1 LRTIFYNMRKLL
13 YLLSILLFT
22 STVFA
27 QTGNIRG
34 FVYEKSSGEP
44 IMFCNVILKGTTIGA
59 STDINGM
66 YNVSKVKAGNY
77 TLMVTYIGYDT
88 SSVNITLKSG
98 KILTQNLEISES
110 SVKLN
115 EVRISAERTE
125 MRTEVKAAVIKIT
138 KQDME
143 MIPTIGGEP
152 DLAQYLQV
160 IPGVVFTGDQGGQL
174 YIRGGS
180 PIQNKVLLDGM
191 TIYSPFHSIGLFSV
205 FDTDIIRNTD
215 VYTGGFN
222 AEYGGRI
229 SSIMD
234 IKTID
239 GNKKKFGGKL
249 SANTFSSKLFLEGPL
264 SKGGKSSFVF
274 SGKTSY
280 LDKSSELLYKYPIL
294 YFDEKGMPYS
304 YTDLYGKYSLQGNNG
319 SKVNVF
325 GFNFQD
331 NVNYEGISE
340 LDWTSKGIGSEFIL
354 IPGGSPVLIEGN
366 FAYSSYNMSVEEWDK
381 TREESRFRESGINGF
396 NMGFD
401 FTYFQP
407 KGKIKYGFDIHGFST
422 DFTTYNS
429 VNSKIEQ
436 NENTSE
442 FSAYINYQF
451 SGTRFIIEPGFRLQ
465 KYTLGVSP
473 EPRLG
478 MKYIASERMRFKV
491 SSGHYSQN
499 ILSTTSDRDVISLF
513 SGIISSPEEIP
524 DQVDGTPYQKKFQKA
539 RHLIAG
545 VEYDI
550 SRKVD
555 FQLEGYIK
563 DFTQLTNINRNMISN
578 TDDEFIIESGIAKG
592 VDALVKFK
600 SKKLYIWAV
609 YSLGFITRNDGNRTY
624 HPHFDRRHNVNFVT
638 SYKFGKN
645 ESWKADMRW
654 NLGSGFPFT
663 QTQGFYENLTFADGI
678 NTDYTSANGEL
689 GIKYAELNEGR
700 LPYYHRLDASISKSI
715 KLNKSSILD
724 MTFSV
729 TNAYNRENIFYFNR
743 VKYERVDQLPIMP
756 SFGASITF

>member
-1 LRTIFYNMRKLL
+1 MRKFLL
-13 YLLSILLFT
+13 LLSISIFT
-22 STVFA
+22 TIAYS

-34 FVYEKSSGEP
+34 FVYDKNSAEP

-66 YNVSKVKAGNY
+66 YNISKVLVGDY

-88 SSVNITLKSG
+88 STVNITLKKG
-98 KILTQNLEISES
+98 KVITQNLEISES

-115 EVRISAERTE
+115 EVRISAERSE
-125 MRTEVKAAVIKIT
+125 MKTEVKAAAIKIT

-143 MIPTIGGEP
+143 MIPNIGGEP
-152 DLAQYLQV
+152 DLAQYMQV

-215 VYTGGFN
+215 VYTGGFS

-239 GNKKKFGGKL
+239 GNKKEFGGKV
-249 SANTFSSKLFLEGPL
+249 SANTFGSKLFVEGPL
-264 SKGGKSSFVF
+264 LGNGKSSFVF

-280 LDKSSELLYKYPIL
+280 LDKSSEILYKEPIL
-294 YFDEKGMPYS
+294 YFDDKGLPYS
-304 YTDLYGKYSLQGNNG
+304 YTDLYGKFSLHGNNG
-319 SKVNVF
+319 SKINVF

-331 NVNYEGISE
+331 KVDYEGISE
-340 LDWTSKGIGSEFIL
+340 LNWTSQGIGSEFIL
-354 IPGGSPVLIEGN
+354 IPGNSPVLIEGN
-366 FAYSSYNMSVEEWDK
+366 FAYSSYDISLDEEA
-381 TREESRFRESGINGF
+381 SPLRESGIDGF

-436 NENTSE
+436 KENTSE

-451 SGTRFIIEPGFRLQ
+451 NTTRFIIEPGFRLQ

-478 MKYIASERMRFKV
+478 MKYIASDRLRFKV
-491 SSGHYSQN
+491 SSGYYSQN
-499 ILSTTSDRDVISLF
+499 ILSTTSDRDVVNLF

-524 DQVDGTPYQKKFQKA
+524 DQADGNPYKNKFQKA

-550 SRKVD
+550 SRRID
-555 FQLEGYIK
+555 FQIEGYIK
-563 DFTQLTNINRNMISN
+563 DFTQLTNINRNMTSN
-578 TDDEFIIESGIAKG
+578 ADDEFIIENGVAKG
-592 VDALVKFK
+592 VDALLKFK

-609 YSLGFITRNDGNRTY
+609 YSIGIITRNDGKKTY
-624 HPHFDRRHNVNFVT
+624 NPHFDRRHNMNFVT

-645 ESWKADMRW
+645 DSWKADMRW

-663 QTQGFYENLTFADGI
+663 QTQGFYENLTFSEGI
-678 NTDYTSANGEL
+678 NTDYTITNGEL
-689 GIKYAELNEGR
+689 GIEYAELNEGR

-715 KLNKSSILD
+715 KLNKNSELD
-724 MTFSV
+724 MTLSV

-743 VKYERVDQLPIMP
+743 VKYERVNQLPLMP

>member
-1 LRTIFYNMRKLL
+1 MRRFLL
-13 YLLSILLFT
+13 LLSISLFT
-22 STVFA
+22 TIAYS

-34 FVYEKSSGEP
+34 FVYDKNSSEP

-66 YNVSKVKAGNY
+66 YNISKVLVGDY

-88 SSVNITLKSG
+88 STVNITLKKG
-98 KILTQNLEISES
+98 KVITQNLEISES

-115 EVRISAERTE
+115 EVRISAERSE
-125 MRTEVKAAVIKIT
+125 MKTEVKAAAIKIT

-143 MIPTIGGEP
+143 MIPNIGGEP
-152 DLAQYLQV
+152 DLAQYMQV

-215 VYTGGFN
+215 VYTGGFS

-239 GNKKKFGGKL
+239 GNKKEFGGKV
-249 SANTFSSKLFLEGPL
+249 SANTFGSKLFVEGPL
-264 SKGGKSSFVF
+264 LGNGKSSFVF

-280 LDKSSELLYKYPIL
+280 LDKSSEILYKEPIL
-294 YFDEKGMPYS
+294 YFDDKGLPYS
-304 YTDLYGKYSLQGNNG
+304 YTDLYGKFSLHGNNG
-319 SKVNVF
+319 SKINVF

-331 NVNYEGISE
+331 KVDYEGISE
-340 LDWTSKGIGSEFIL
+340 LNWTSQGIGSEFIL
-354 IPGGSPVLIEGN
+354 IPGNSPVLIEGN
-366 FAYSSYNMSVEEWDK
+366 FAYSSYDISLDEEASPLRK
-381 TREESRFRESGINGF
+381 SGIDGF

-436 NENTSE
+436 KENTSE

-451 SGTRFIIEPGFRLQ
+451 NTTRFIIEPGFRLQ
-465 KYTLGVSP
+465 KYTLGISP

-478 MKYIASERMRFKV
+478 MKYIASDRLRVKV
-491 SSGHYSQN
+491 SSGYYSQN
-499 ILSTTSDRDVISLF
+499 ILSTTSDRDVVNLF

-524 DQVDGTPYQKKFQKA
+524 DQADGNPYKNKFQKA

-550 SRKVD
+550 SRRID
-555 FQLEGYIK
+555 FQIEGYIK
-563 DFTQLTNINRNMISN
+563 DFTQLTNINRNMTSN
-578 TDDEFIIESGIAKG
+578 ADDEFIIENGVAKG
-592 VDALVKFK
+592 VDALLKFK

-609 YSLGFITRNDGNRTY
+609 YSIGIITRNDGEKTY
-624 HPHFDRRHNVNFVT
+624 NPHFDRRHNMNFVT

-645 ESWKADMRW
+645 DSWKADMRW

-663 QTQGFYENLTFADGI
+663 QTQGFYENLTFSEGI
-678 NTDYTSANGEL
+678 NTDYTSTNGEL
-689 GIKYAELNEGR
+689 GIEYAELNEGR
-700 LPYYHRLDASISKSI
+700 LPFYHRLDASISKSI
-715 KLNKSSILD
+715 KLNKNSELD
-724 MTFSV
+724 MTLSV

-743 VKYERVDQLPIMP
+743 VKYERVNQLPLMP

>member
-1 LRTIFYNMRKLL
+1 MRKFLL
-13 YLLSILLFT
+13 LLSISLFT
-22 STVFA
+22 TLAYS

-34 FVYEKSSGEP
+34 FVYDKNSGEP
-44 IMFCNVILKGTTIGA
+44 IMFCNVILQGTTIGA
-59 STDINGM
+59 STDVNGM
-66 YNVSKVKAGNY
+66 YNISKVLVGDY

-88 SSVNITLKSG
+88 STVNITLKKG
-98 KILTQNLEISES
+98 KVITQNLEISES

-115 EVRISAERTE
+115 EVRISAERSE
-125 MRTEVKAAVIKIT
+125 MKTEVKAAAIKIT

-143 MIPTIGGEP
+143 MIPNIGGEP
-152 DLAQYLQV
+152 DLAQYMQV

-215 VYTGGFN
+215 VYTGGFS

-239 GNKKKFGGKL
+239 GNKKEFGGKV
-249 SANTFSSKLFLEGPL
+249 SANTFGSKLFVEGPL
-264 SKGGKSSFVF
+264 LGNGKSSFVF

-280 LDKSSELLYKYPIL
+280 LDKSSEILYKEPIL
-294 YFDEKGMPYS
+294 YFDDKGLPYS
-304 YTDLYGKYSLQGNNG
+304 YTDLYGKFSLHGNNG
-319 SKVNVF
+319 SKINVF

-331 NVNYEGISE
+331 KVDYEGISE
-340 LDWTSKGIGSEFIL
+340 LNWTSQGIGSEFIL
-354 IPGGSPVLIEGN
+354 IPGNSPVLIEGN
-366 FAYSSYNMSVEEWDK
+366 FAYSSYDISLDEEA
-381 TREESRFRESGINGF
+381 SPLRESGIDGF

-436 NENTSE
+436 KENTSE

-451 SGTRFIIEPGFRLQ
+451 NTTRFIIEPGFRLQ

-478 MKYIASERMRFKV
+478 MKYIASDRLRFKV
-491 SSGHYSQN
+491 SSGYYSQN
-499 ILSTTSDRDVISLF
+499 ILSTTSDRDVVNLF

-524 DQVDGTPYQKKFQKA
+524 DQADGNPYKNKFQKA

-550 SRKVD
+550 SRRID
-555 FQLEGYIK
+555 FQIEGYIK
-563 DFTQLTNINRNMISN
+563 DFTQLTNINRNMTSN
-578 TDDEFIIESGIAKG
+578 ADDEFIIENGVAKG
-592 VDALVKFK
+592 VDALLKFK

-609 YSLGFITRNDGNRTY
+609 YSIGIITRNDGEKTY
-624 HPHFDRRHNVNFVT
+624 NPHFDRRHNMNFVT

-645 ESWKADMRW
+645 DSWKADMRW

-663 QTQGFYENLTFADGI
+663 QTQGFYENLTFSEGI
-678 NTDYTSANGEL
+678 NSDYTSTNGEL
-689 GIKYAELNEGR
+689 GIEYAELNEGR
-700 LPYYHRLDASISKSI
+700 LPFYHRLDASISKSV
-715 KLNKSSILD
+715 KLNKNSELD
-724 MTFSV
+724 MTLSV

-743 VKYERVDQLPIMP
+743 VKYERVNQLPLMP

>member
-1 LRTIFYNMRKLL
+1 MRRFLL
-13 YLLSILLFT
+13 LLSISLFT
-22 STVFA
+22 TIAYS

-34 FVYEKSSGEP
+34 FVYDKNSAEP

-66 YNVSKVKAGNY
+66 YNISKVLVGDY

-88 SSVNITLKSG
+88 STVNITLKKG
-98 KILTQNLEISES
+98 KVITQNLEISES

-115 EVRISAERTE
+115 EVRISAERSE
-125 MRTEVKAAVIKIT
+125 MKTEVKAAAIKIT

-143 MIPTIGGEP
+143 MIPNIGGEP
-152 DLAQYLQV
+152 DLAQYMQV

-215 VYTGGFN
+215 VYTGGFS

-239 GNKKKFGGKL
+239 GNKKEFGGKV
-249 SANTFSSKLFLEGPL
+249 SANTFGSKLFVEGPL
-264 SKGGKSSFVF
+264 LGNGKSSFVF

-280 LDKSSELLYKYPIL
+280 LDKSSEILYKEPIL
-294 YFDEKGMPYS
+294 YFDDKGLPYS
-304 YTDLYGKYSLQGNNG
+304 YTDLYGKFSLHGNNG
-319 SKVNVF
+319 SKINVF

-331 NVNYEGISE
+331 KVDYEGISE
-340 LDWTSKGIGSEFIL
+340 LNWTSQGIGSEFIL
-354 IPGGSPVLIEGN
+354 IPGNSPVLIEGN
-366 FAYSSYNMSVEEWDK
+366 FAYSSYDISLDEEASSLRK
-381 TREESRFRESGINGF
+381 SGIDGF

-436 NENTSE
+436 KENTSE

-451 SGTRFIIEPGFRLQ
+451 NTTRFIIEPGFRLQ
-465 KYTLGVSP
+465 KYTLGISP

-478 MKYIASERMRFKV
+478 MKYIASDRLRFKV
-491 SSGHYSQN
+491 SSGYYSQN
-499 ILSTTSDRDVISLF
+499 ILSTTSDRDVVNLF

-524 DQVDGTPYQKKFQKA
+524 DQADGNPYKNKFQKA

-550 SRKVD
+550 SRRID
-555 FQLEGYIK
+555 FQIEGYIK
-563 DFTQLTNINRNMISN
+563 DFTQLTNINRNMTSN
-578 TDDEFIIESGIAKG
+578 ADDEFIIENGVAKG
-592 VDALVKFK
+592 VDALLKFK

-609 YSLGFITRNDGNRTY
+609 YSIGIITRNDGEKTY
-624 HPHFDRRHNVNFVT
+624 NPHFDRRHNMNFVT

-645 ESWKADMRW
+645 DSWKADMRW

-663 QTQGFYENLTFADGI
+663 QTQGFYENLTFSEGI
-678 NTDYTSANGEL
+678 NTDYTSTNGEL
-689 GIKYAELNEGR
+689 GIEYAELNEGR

-715 KLNKSSILD
+715 KLNKNSELD
-724 MTFSV
+724 MTLSV

-743 VKYERVDQLPIMP
+743 VKYERVNQLPLMP

>member
-1 LRTIFYNMRKLL
+1 MRKYLL
-13 YLLSILLFT
+13 LLSISILT
-22 STVFA
+22 TIAYS

-34 FVYEKSSGEP
+34 FVYDKNSGEP
-44 IMFCNVILKGTTIGA
+44 IMFCNVILQGTTTGA

-66 YNVSKVKAGNY
+66 YNISKVLAGDY
-77 TLMVTYIGYDT
+77 TLTVKYIGYK
-88 SSVNITLKSG
+88 SLEVNITLNPG
-98 KILTQNLEISES
+98 KVLSQNLEISES
-110 SVKLN
+110 SVKLS
-115 EVRISAERTE
+115 EVRISAERSE
-125 MRTEVKAAVIKIT
+125 MKTEVKAAAIKIT

-143 MIPTIGGEP
+143 MIPSIGGEP
-152 DLAQYLQV
+152 DLAQYMQV

-215 VYTGGFN
+215 VYTGGFS

-239 GNKKKFGGKL
+239 GNKKEFGGKV
-249 SANTFSSKLFLEGPL
+249 SANTFGSKLFIEGPL
-264 SKGGKSSFVF
+264 LGNEKSSFIF

-280 LDKSSELLYKYPIL
+280 LDKSSELLYKYPTL
-294 YFDEKGMPYS
+294 YFDEKGLPYS
-304 YTDLYGKYSLQGNNG
+304 YTDLYGKFSLNGNNG
-319 SKVNVF
+319 SKINIF

-331 NVNYEGISE
+331 KVNYEGFSE
-340 LDWTSKGIGSEFIL
+340 LNWTSNGVGSEFII
-354 IPGGSPVLIEGN
+354 IPGSSPVLIEGN
-366 FAYSSYNMSVEEWDK
+366 FAYSSYDISLDEEASPLRK
-381 TREESRFRESGINGF
+381 SGIDGYD
-396 NMGFD
+396 MGFD

-407 KGKIKYGFDIHGFST
+407 KGKIKYGFNIHGFST

-451 SGTRFIIEPGFRLQ
+451 SSTRFIIEPGFRLQ
-465 KYTLGVSP
+465 KYTLGISP

-478 MKYIASERMRFKV
+478 MKYIASDRMRLKM
-491 SSGHYSQN
+491 SSGYYSQN
-499 ILSTTSDRDVISLF
+499 ILSGTSDRDIVNLF
-513 SGIISSPEEIP
+513 SGIISSPEDLP
-524 DQVDGTPYQKKFQKA
+524 DQSDGSEYTNKFQKA

-550 SRKVD
+550 SRRID
-555 FQLEGYIK
+555 FQIEGYIK
-563 DFTQLTNINRNMISN
+563 DFTQLTNINRNMTSN
-578 TDDEFIIESGIAKG
+578 ADDEFIIETGVAKG
-592 VDALVKFK
+592 VDALLKFK

-609 YSLGFITRNDGNRTY
+609 YSIGIITRNDGEKTY
-624 HPHFDRRHNVNFVT
+624 NPHFDRRHNMNFVT

-645 ESWKADMRW
+645 DSWKADMRW

-663 QTQGFYENLTFADGI
+663 QTQGFYENLTFLDGI
-678 NTDYTSANGEL
+678 DSDYTSENGEL
-689 GIKYAELNEGR
+689 GIEYAELNEGR
-700 LPYYHRLDASISKSI
+700 LPYYHRLDASVSKSI
-715 KLNKSSILD
+715 KLNKTSELD
-724 MTFSV
+724 MTLSV

-743 VKYERVDQLPIMP
+743 VKYKRVNQLPLMP

>member
-1 LRTIFYNMRKLL
+1 MRKFLH
-13 YLLSILLFT
+13 LLSILLL
-22 STVFA
+22 SSNIFA
-27 QTGNIRG
+27 QSGNIRG
-34 FVYEKSSGEP
+34 FVYDKSSREP
-44 IMFCNVILKGTTIGA
+44 IMFCSVFLEGTTIGA
-59 STDINGM
+59 ATDINGM
-66 YNVSKVKAGNY
+66 YNITKVEAGDY
-77 TLMVTYIGYDT
+77 TLIATYIGYDT
-88 SSVNITLKSG
+88 SSVNISLKSG

-115 EVRISAERTE
+115 EVKISAERTE
-125 MRTEVKAAVIKIT
+125 MRTEVKAAVVKIT

-180 PIQNKVLLDGM
+180 PIQNKALLDGM
-191 TIYSPFHSIGLFSV
+191 MIYSPFHSIGLFSV

-239 GNKKKFGGKL
+239 GNKRKFGGKL

-264 SKGGKSSFVF
+264 SKSGKSSFVF
-274 SGKTSY
+274 SAKTSY
-280 LDKSSELLYKYPIL
+280 LDKSSEILYKYPTL

-304 YTDLYGKYSLQGNNG
+304 YTDLYGKYSLHGSNG
-319 SKVNVF
+319 SKINVF
-325 GFNFQD
+325 GFNFKD

-340 LDWTSKGIGSEFIL
+340 LNWTSEGVGSEFIL

-366 FAYSSYNMSVEEWDK
+366 FAYSSYKVSLDEEA
-381 TREESRFRESGINGF
+381 SQLRESGINGF

-465 KYTLGVSP
+465 KYTLGLSP

-478 MKYIASERMRFKV
+478 MKYLVNERMRLKA
-491 SSGHYSQN
+491 SSGYYSQN
-499 ILSTTSDRDVISLF
+499 ILSTTSDRDIINLF

-524 DQVDGTPYQKKFQKA
+524 NRADGTPYQQKFQKA

-550 SRKVD
+550 SRRID

-563 DFTQLTNINRNMISN
+563 DFTQLTNINRNMMSN

-592 VDALVKFK
+592 VDALIKFK
-600 SKKLYIWAV
+600 SKKLYIWGV
-609 YSLGFITRNDGNRTY
+609 YSLGFITRNDGNRIY
-624 HPHFDRRHNVNFVT
+624 HPHFDRRHNINFVT

-645 ESWKADMRW
+645 ERWKADLRW

-663 QTQGFYENLTFADGI
+663 QTQGFYENLTFTEGI
-678 NTDYTSANGEL
+678 NTDYTNDNGEL
-689 GIKYAELNEGR
+689 GISYAELNEGR

-724 MTFSV
+724 MTFSA
-729 TNAYNRENIFYFNR
+729 TNTYNRENIFYFNR

>member
-1 LRTIFYNMRKLL
+1 MRKFLL
-13 YLLSILLFT
+13 LLSISIFT
-22 STVFA
+22 TIAYS

-34 FVYEKSSGEP
+34 FVYDKNSGEP
-44 IMFCNVILKGTTIGA
+44 IMFCNVILQGTTIGA
-59 STDINGM
+59 STDVNGM
-66 YNVSKVKAGNY
+66 YNISKVLVGDY
-77 TLMVTYIGYDT
+77 TIMVTYIGYDT
-88 SSVNITLKSG
+88 STVNITLKKG
-98 KILTQNLEISES
+98 KVITQNLEISES

-115 EVRISAERTE
+115 EVRISAERSE
-125 MRTEVKAAVIKIT
+125 MKTEVKAAAIKIT

-143 MIPTIGGEP
+143 MIPNIGGEP
-152 DLAQYLQV
+152 DLAQYMQV

-215 VYTGGFN
+215 VYTGGFS

-239 GNKKKFGGKL
+239 GNKKEFGGKV
-249 SANTFSSKLFLEGPL
+249 SANTFGSKLFVEGPL
-264 SKGGKSSFVF
+264 LGNGKSSFVF

-280 LDKSSELLYKYPIL
+280 LDKSSEILYKEPIL
-294 YFDEKGMPYS
+294 YFDDKGLPYS
-304 YTDLYGKYSLQGNNG
+304 YTDLYGKFSLHGNNG
-319 SKVNVF
+319 SKINVF

-331 NVNYEGISE
+331 KVDYEGISE
-340 LDWTSKGIGSEFIL
+340 LNWTSQGIGSEFIL
-354 IPGGSPVLIEGN
+354 IPGNSPVLIEGN
-366 FAYSSYNMSVEEWDK
+366 FAYSSYDISLDEEA
-381 TREESRFRESGINGF
+381 SPLRESGIDGF

-436 NENTSE
+436 KENTSE

-451 SGTRFIIEPGFRLQ
+451 ITTRFIIEPGFRLQ

-478 MKYIASERMRFKV
+478 MKYIASDRLRFKV
-491 SSGHYSQN
+491 SSGYYSQN
-499 ILSTTSDRDVISLF
+499 ILSTTSDRDVVNLF

-524 DQVDGTPYQKKFQKA
+524 DQADGNPYKNKFQKA

-550 SRKVD
+550 SRRID
-555 FQLEGYIK
+555 FQIEGYIK
-563 DFTQLTNINRNMISN
+563 DFTQLTNINRNMTSK
-578 TDDEFIIESGIAKG
+578 TDDEFIIESGVAKG
-592 VDALVKFK
+592 VDALLKFK

-609 YSLGFITRNDGNRTY
+609 YSIGIITRNDGEKTY
-624 HPHFDRRHNVNFVT
+624 NPHFDRRHNMNFVT

-645 ESWKADMRW
+645 DSWKADMRW

-663 QTQGFYENLTFADGI
+663 QTQGFYENLTFSEGI
-678 NTDYTSANGEL
+678 NTDYTSTNGEL
-689 GIKYAELNEGR
+689 GIEYAELNEGR

-715 KLNKSSILD
+715 KLNKNSELD
-724 MTFSV
+724 MTLSV

-743 VKYERVDQLPIMP
+743 VKYERVNQLPLMP

>member
-1 LRTIFYNMRKLL
+1 MRKLIFIF
-13 YLLSILLFT
+13 SILLLT
-22 STVFA
+22 ISVFS

-34 FVYEKSSGEP
+34 FVYDKSSGEP
-44 IMFCNVILKGTTIGA
+44 IMFCSVFLKGTNIGA
-59 STDINGM
+59 ATDINGM
-66 YNVSKVKAGNY
+66 YNISKVKTGDY
-77 TLMVTYIGYDT
+77 TIMATYIGYDT
-88 SSVNITLKSG
+88 SVVQITLKVG
-98 KILTQNLEISES
+98 KVLTKNLEISES

-115 EVRISAERTE
+115 EVRISAAREE

-215 VYTGGFN
+215 VYTGGFS

-239 GNKKKFGGKL
+239 GNKKEFGGKL
-249 SANTFSSKLFLEGPL
+249 SANTFGSKLFVEGPL
-264 SKGGKSSFVF
+264 LGNEKSSFVF

-280 LDKSSELLYKYPIL
+280 LDKSSELLYKYPN
-294 YFDEKGMPYS
+294 FDERGLPYS
-304 YTDLYGKYSLQGNNG
+304 YTDLYGKLSLHENNG

-340 LDWTSKGIGSEFIL
+340 LNWTSKGIGSEFIL
-354 IPGGSPVLIEGN
+354 IPGNSPVLIEGN
-366 FAYSSYNMSVEEWDK
+366 FAYSSYDISLD
-381 TREESRFRESGINGF
+381 EESSALRESGINGF

-407 KGKIKYGFDIHGFST
+407 KGKIKYGFDVHGFST

-429 VNSKIEQ
+429 VNSRIEQ

-442 FSAYINYQF
+442 FSAYVNYQF
-451 SGTRFIIEPGFRLQ
+451 ASTRFIIEPGFRLQ
-465 KYTLGVSP
+465 KYTLGISP

-478 MKYIASERMRFKV
+478 MKYIVSDRMRLKV
-491 SSGHYSQN
+491 SSGYYSQN
-499 ILSTTSDRDVISLF
+499 ILSTTSDRDVVNLF

-524 DQVDGTPYQKKFQKA
+524 NQVDGNPYKQKFQKA

-545 VEYDI
+545 IEYDI
-550 SRKVD
+550 NRRID
-555 FQLEGYIK
+555 FQLEGYLK

-578 TDDEFIIESGIAKG
+578 TDDEFIIESGVAKG

-600 SKKLYIWAV
+600 NRKLYVWAV
-609 YSLGFITRNDGNRTY
+609 YSLGFISRNDGNKTY
-624 HPHFDRRHNVNFVT
+624 QPHFDRRHNVNFVT
-638 SYKFGKN
+638 SYKFGKRD
-645 ESWKADMRW
+645 SWKADIRW

-663 QTQGFYENLTFADGI
+663 QTQGFYENLTFANGI
-678 NTDYTSANGEL
+678 NTDTPL
-689 GIKYAELNEGR
+689 L
-700 LPYYHRLDASISKSI
+700 
-715 KLNKSSILD
+715 
-724 MTFSV
+724 M
-729 TNAYNRENIFYFNR
+729 EN
-743 VKYERVDQLPIMP
+743 
-756 SFGASITF
+756 

>member
-1 LRTIFYNMRKLL
+1 MHKFLL
-13 YLLSILLFT
+13 LLSISIFT
-22 STVFA
+22 TIAYS

-34 FVYEKSSGEP
+34 FVYDKNSAEP
-44 IMFCNVILKGTTIGA
+44 IMFCNVILQGTTIGA

-66 YNVSKVKAGNY
+66 YNISKVLAGDY

-88 SSVNITLKSG
+88 STVNITLKKG
-98 KILTQNLEISES
+98 KVLTQNLEISES
-110 SVKLN
+110 SVKLS
-115 EVRISAERTE
+115 EVRISAERSE
-125 MRTEVKAAVIKIT
+125 MKTEVKAAAIKIT

-143 MIPTIGGEP
+143 MIPNIGGEP
-152 DLAQYLQV
+152 DLAQYMQV

-215 VYTGGFN
+215 VYTGGFS

-239 GNKKKFGGKL
+239 GNKKEFGGKV
-249 SANTFSSKLFLEGPL
+249 SANTFGSKLFVEGPIL
-264 SKGGKSSFVF
+264 GNKKSSFIF

-280 LDKSSELLYKYPIL
+280 LDKSSELLYKYPTL
-294 YFDEKGMPYS
+294 YFDDKGLPYS
-304 YTDLYGKYSLQGNNG
+304 YTDLYGKFSLHGNNG
-319 SKVNVF
+319 SKINVF

-331 NVNYEGISE
+331 KVDYEGISE
-340 LDWTSKGIGSEFIL
+340 LNWTSQGIGSEFIL
-354 IPGGSPVLIEGN
+354 IPGNSPVLIEGN
-366 FAYSSYNMSVEEWDK
+366 FAYSSYDISLNEEA
-381 TREESRFRESGINGF
+381 SPLRESGIDGF

-436 NENTSE
+436 KENTSE

-451 SGTRFIIEPGFRLQ
+451 ITTRFIIEPGFRLQ

-478 MKYIASERMRFKV
+478 MKYIASDRLRFKV
-491 SSGHYSQN
+491 SSGYYSQN
-499 ILSTTSDRDVISLF
+499 ILSTTSDRDVVNLF

-524 DQVDGTPYQKKFQKA
+524 DQADGNPYKNKFQKA

-550 SRKVD
+550 SRRID
-555 FQLEGYIK
+555 FQIEGYIK
-563 DFTQLTNINRNMISN
+563 DFTQLTNINRNMTSN
-578 TDDEFIIESGIAKG
+578 ADDEFIIETGVAKG
-592 VDALVKFK
+592 VDALLKFK

-609 YSLGFITRNDGNRTY
+609 YSIGVITRNDGKKTY
-624 HPHFDRRHNVNFVT
+624 NPHFDRRHNMNFVT

-645 ESWKADMRW
+645 DSWKADMRW

-663 QTQGFYENLTFADGI
+663 QTQGFYENLTFSEGI
-678 NTDYTSANGEL
+678 NTDYTSTNGEL
-689 GIKYAELNEGR
+689 GIEYAELNEGR

-715 KLNKSSILD
+715 KLNKNSELD
-724 MTFSV
+724 MTLSV

-743 VKYERVDQLPIMP
+743 VKYERVNQLPLMP

>member
-1 LRTIFYNMRKLL
+1 MRKLL
-13 YLLSILLFT
+13 FLLSILLLTTTAF
-22 STVFA
+22 S
-27 QTGNIRG
+27 QNGNIRG
-34 FVYEKSSGEP
+34 FVYDKNSGEP
-44 IMFCNVILKGTTIGA
+44 IMFCNVFLKGTTIGA
-59 STDINGM
+59 PTDINGM
-66 YNVSKVKAGNY
+66 YNISKVAAGDY
-77 TLMVTYIGYDT
+77 TIMVTYIGYDT
-88 SSVNITLKSG
+88 STVNITLRAG
-98 KILTQNLEISES
+98 KILSQNLEISES
-110 SVKLN
+110 SVQLS
-115 EVRISAERTE
+115 EVRISAERAA
-125 MRTEVKAAVIKIT
+125 MKTEVRAAAIKIT

-215 VYTGGFN
+215 VYTGGFS

-239 GNKKKFGGKL
+239 GNKKEFGGKL
-249 SANTFSSKLFLEGPL
+249 SANTFGSKLFLEGPL
-264 SKGGKSSFVF
+264 LGNGKSSFVL

-280 LDKSSELLYKYPIL
+280 LDKSSEVLYKYPIL

-304 YTDLYGKYSLQGNNG
+304 YTDLYGKFSLHGNNG

-331 NVNYEGISE
+331 KVDYKGISE
-340 LDWTSKGIGSEFIL
+340 LNWTSQGIGSEFIL

-366 FAYSSYNMSVEEWDK
+366 FAFSSYNITLDEAS
-381 TREESRFRESGINGF
+381 SPLRESGINGF
-396 NMGFD
+396 NMGLD

-429 VNSKIEQ
+429 VNNKIEQ

-442 FSAYINYQF
+442 FSAYINYQI
-451 SGTRFIIEPGFRLQ
+451 SSTRFIIEPGFRLQ
-465 KYTLGVSP
+465 VYTLGVSP

-478 MKYIASERMRFKV
+478 MKYIANDRMRFKV
-491 SSGHYSQN
+491 SSGYYSQN
-499 ILSTTSDRDVISLF
+499 ILSTTSDRDIINLF

-524 DQVDGTPYQKKFQKA
+524 NQADGNPYTQKFQKA

-545 VEYDI
+545 IEYDI
-550 SRKVD
+550 SRRID

-563 DFTQLTNINRNMISN
+563 DFTQLTNINRNMTSN
-578 TDDEFIIESGIAKG
+578 ADDEFIIESGVAKG
-592 VDALVKFK
+592 VDLLVKFK

-609 YSLGFITRNDGNRTY
+609 YSLGIITRNDGERTY
-624 HPHFDRRHNVNFVT
+624 NPHFDRRHNVNFVT
-638 SYKFGKN
+638 SYKFGKRN
-645 ESWKADMRW
+645 SWKADMRW

-678 NTDYTSANGEL
+678 NTDYTTVNGEL
-689 GIKYAELNEGR
+689 GVEYADLNQGR

-715 KLNKSSILD
+715 KLNKSSELD
-724 MTFSV
+724 MTLSV

-743 VKYERVDQLPIMP
+743 VKYERVNQLPIMP

>member
-1 LRTIFYNMRKLL
+1 MRKLL
-13 YLLSILLFT
+13 YLLSILLLA

-66 YNVSKVKAGNY
+66 YNIAKVKAGDY
-77 TLMVTYIGYDT
+77 TVMVTYIGYDT

-98 KILTQNLEISES
+98 GIVSRILEISES

-115 EVRISAERTE
+115 EVNISAERTE

-264 SKGGKSSFVF
+264 SKSGKSSFVF

-304 YTDLYGKYSLQGNNG
+304 YTDLYGKYSLHGSNG

-340 LDWTSKGIGSEFIL
+340 LNWTSKGIGSEFIL

-366 FAYSSYNMSVEEWDK
+366 FAYSSYKVSLDEQASK
-381 TREESRFRESGINGF
+381 LRESGINGF
-396 NMGFD
+396 DMGFD

-422 DFTTYNS
+422 KFETYNS
-429 VNSKIEQ
+429 VNDRIEQ

-451 SGTRFIIEPGFRLQ
+451 SGTRFIIEPGFRFQ

-491 SSGHYSQN
+491 SSGYYSQN
-499 ILSTTSDRDVISLF
+499 ILSTTSDRDVINLF
-513 SGIISSPEEIP
+513 SGIISSPEDIKLAN
-524 DQVDGTPYQKKFQKA
+524 GTSPEQKFQKA

-545 VEYDI
+545 IEYDI

-563 DFTQLTNINRNMISN
+563 DFTQLTNINRDMMPNYDN
-578 TDDEFIIESGIAKG
+578 EFIVETGLAKG
-592 VDALVKFK
+592 VDFLIKYK
-600 SKKLYIWAV
+600 SKKIYVWAV
-609 YSLGFITRNDGNRTY
+609 YSLGVIKRYEGEKEY
-624 HPHFDRRHNVNFVT
+624 SPHFDRRHNVNLVT

-645 ESWKADMRW
+645 NGWKADARW

-663 QTQGFYENLTFADGI
+663 QTQGFYENLTFSGGI
-678 NTDYTSANGEL
+678 NTDYISENGEL
-689 GIKYAELNEGR
+689 GIEYAELNKGR

-715 KLNKSSILD
+715 KLNKSSMLD

>member
-1 LRTIFYNMRKLL
+1 MRKFLL
-13 YLLSILLFT
+13 LLSIALFT
-22 STVFA
+22 TVAFS

-34 FVYEKSSGEP
+34 FVYDKSSGEP
-44 IMFCNVILKGTTIGA
+44 IMFCNVFLQGTTIGA
-59 STDINGM
+59 PTDINGM
-66 YNVSKVKAGNY
+66 YNIAKVAAGEY
-77 TLMVTYIGYDT
+77 TIMVTYIGYDT
-88 SSVNITLKSG
+88 STVNITLKAG
-98 KILTQNLEISES
+98 KVLTQNLEIGES
-110 SVKLN
+110 SVKLS
-115 EVRISAERTE
+115 EVRISAERAE
-125 MRTEVKAAVIKIT
+125 MKTEVRAAVIKIT

-215 VYTGGFN
+215 VYTGGFS

-239 GNKKKFGGKL
+239 GNKKQFGGKVA
-249 SANTFSSKLFLEGPL
+249 ANTFGSKLFLEGPL
-264 SKGGKSSFVF
+264 LGNGKSSFVF

-280 LDKSSELLYKYPIL
+280 LDKSSEILYKYPTL
-294 YFDEKGMPYS
+294 YFDEKGLPYS
-304 YTDLYGKYSLQGNNG
+304 YTDLYGKFSLHGNNG
-319 SKVNVF
+319 SKINIF

-331 NVNYEGISE
+331 KVDYEGISE
-340 LDWTSKGIGSEFIL
+340 LNWKSKGIGSEFII

-366 FAYSSYNMSVEEWDK
+366 FAYSSYDISLDEAA
-381 TREESRFRESGINGF
+381 SRLRKSGIDGF
-396 NMGFD
+396 DMGFD

-422 DFTTYNS
+422 YYTIYNS
-429 VNSKIEQ
+429 ENSKIPEDQ
-436 NENTSE
+436 HTSE

-451 SGTRFIIEPGFRLQ
+451 AGTRFIIEPGFRLQ
-465 KYTLGVSP
+465 KYILGISP

-478 MKYIASERMRFKV
+478 MKYIASDRMRFKV
-491 SSGHYSQN
+491 SSGYYSQN
-499 ILSTTSDRDVISLF
+499 ILSTTSDRDVINLF
-513 SGIISSPEEIP
+513 SGIISSPEEVP
-524 DQVDGTPYQKKFQKA
+524 DRADGTAYTNKFQKA

-545 VEYDI
+545 IEYDI
-550 SRKVD
+550 SRRID

-563 DFTQLTNINRNMISN
+563 DFTQLTNINRNMTSN
-578 TDDEFIIESGIAKG
+578 ADDEFIIESGVAKG
-592 VDALVKFK
+592 VDLLVKFK

-609 YSLGFITRNDGNRTY
+609 YSIGVITRNDGNRTY
-624 HPHFDRRHNVNFVT
+624 NPHFDRRHNVNFVT
-638 SYKFGKN
+638 SYKFGKRD
-645 ESWKADMRW
+645 SWKADMRW

-678 NTDYTSANGEL
+678 NTDYTTTNGEL
-689 GIKYAELNEGR
+689 GIEYAELNEGR
-700 LPYYHRLDASISKSI
+700 LPFYHRLDASVSKSI
-715 KLNKSSILD
+715 KLNKSSELD
-724 MTFSV
+724 MTLSV
-729 TNAYNRENIFYFNR
+729 TNTYNRENIFYFDR
-743 VKYERVDQLPIMP
+743 VKYERVNQLPLMP

>member
-1 LRTIFYNMRKLL
+1 MRKFLL
-13 YLLSILLFT
+13 LLSISLFT
-22 STVFA
+22 TIAYS

-34 FVYEKSSGEP
+34 FVYDKNSAEP

-66 YNVSKVKAGNY
+66 YNISKVLVGDY
-77 TLMVTYIGYDT
+77 TLMVTYIGDDT
-88 SSVNITLKSG
+88 STVNITLKKG
-98 KILTQNLEISES
+98 KVITQNLEISES

-115 EVRISAERTE
+115 EVRISAERSE
-125 MRTEVKAAVIKIT
+125 MKTEVKAAAIKIT

-143 MIPTIGGEP
+143 MIPNIGGEP
-152 DLAQYLQV
+152 DLAQYMQV

-215 VYTGGFN
+215 VYTGGFS

-239 GNKKKFGGKL
+239 GNKKEFGGKV
-249 SANTFSSKLFLEGPL
+249 SANTFGSKLFVEGPL
-264 SKGGKSSFVF
+264 LGNGKSSFVF

-280 LDKSSELLYKYPIL
+280 LDKSSEILYKEPIL
-294 YFDEKGMPYS
+294 YFDDKGLPYS
-304 YTDLYGKYSLQGNNG
+304 YTDLYGKFSLHGNNG
-319 SKVNVF
+319 SKINVF

-331 NVNYEGISE
+331 KVDYEDISE
-340 LDWTSKGIGSEFIL
+340 LNWTSQGIGSEFIL
-354 IPGGSPVLIEGN
+354 IPGNSPVLIEGN
-366 FAYSSYNMSVEEWDK
+366 FAYSSYDISLDEEASPLRK
-381 TREESRFRESGINGF
+381 SGIDGF

-436 NENTSE
+436 KENTSE

-451 SGTRFIIEPGFRLQ
+451 NTTRFIIEPGFRLQ

-478 MKYIASERMRFKV
+478 MKYIASDRLRFKV
-491 SSGHYSQN
+491 SSGYYSQN
-499 ILSTTSDRDVISLF
+499 ILSTTSDRDVVNLF

-524 DQVDGTPYQKKFQKA
+524 DQADGNPYKNKFQKA

-550 SRKVD
+550 SRRID
-555 FQLEGYIK
+555 FQIEGYIK
-563 DFTQLTNINRNMISN
+563 DFTQLTNINRNMTSN
-578 TDDEFIIESGIAKG
+578 ADDEFIIENGVAKG
-592 VDALVKFK
+592 VDALLKFK

-609 YSLGFITRNDGNRTY
+609 YSIGIITRNDGEKTY
-624 HPHFDRRHNVNFVT
+624 NPHFDRRHNMNFVT

-645 ESWKADMRW
+645 DSWKADMRW

-663 QTQGFYENLTFADGI
+663 QTQGFYENLTFSEGI
-678 NTDYTSANGEL
+678 NTDYTSTNGEL
-689 GIKYAELNEGR
+689 GIEYAELNEGR

-715 KLNKSSILD
+715 KLNKNSELD
-724 MTFSV
+724 MTLSV

-743 VKYERVDQLPIMP
+743 VKYERVNQLPLMP